1 MIVELSGGLGNQLFE
16 YAAAR
21 YVQLQN
27 GEPMTFNLYPFLR
40 DPQRDY
46 SLGHFALD
54 EEVSKL
60 SGFRSWLLGNW
71 SEVLCHLYHRK
82 GLTRGAESFQILS
95 RKGLLLTF
103 DVYCFYAIDPSKKGY
118 YWKGNFQSEKY
129 FPGMKDTLRKDFT
142 LKEALPEKTKKLMEE
157 MKGCDSVCVHV
168 RRGDYVT
175 NPVDHQIL
183 DICGKA
189 YYEKAMAYVTEQ
201 MANPVFYIFSNT
213 REDLDWIRENY
224 RFQGDVRYVD
234 LEQPDYMELKTMSA
248 CKHFII
254 SNSTFSWWAQY
265 LADCES
271 KVVVA
276 PSIWYNGEA
285 QDASDIYQDEWHI
298 IDVNEDLA

>member
-21 YVQLQN
+21 YIQLQT
-27 GEPMTFNLYPFLR
+27 GEQIIFNLYPFQH
-40 DPQRDY
+40 DPQREY

-60 SGFRSWLLGNW
+60 SRCQSWLKGNW
-71 SEVLCHLYHRK
+71 SEILCHIYHRR
-82 GLTRGAESFQILS
+82 GLTRGAESFQKLS
-95 RKGLLLTF
+95 RKGLLLSF
-103 DVYCFYAIDPSKKGY
+103 DVYRYYPIDAAKKGY

-129 FPGMKDTLRKDFT
+129 FPKMKQVLQKDFA
-142 LKEALPEKTKKLMEE
+142 LKEELPDSTQKLIEE
-157 MKGCDSVCVHV
+157 MQNCQSVCVHV

-183 DICGKA
+183 DICGKR
-189 YYEKAMAYVTEQ
+189 YYEKAMDYVTGQ
-201 MANPVFYIFSNT
+201 IRNPVFYIFSNT
-213 REDLDWIRENY
+213 KEDLDWIRENY

-234 LEQPDYMELKTMSA
+234 LEQPDYLELKTMSM

-265 LADCES
+265 MADNGE
-271 KVVVA
+271 KIVVA
-276 PSIWYNGEA
+276 PSIWYNGDA
-285 QDASDIYQDEWHI
+285 QDATDIYQDAWHI
-298 IDVNEDLA
+298 IDVNED